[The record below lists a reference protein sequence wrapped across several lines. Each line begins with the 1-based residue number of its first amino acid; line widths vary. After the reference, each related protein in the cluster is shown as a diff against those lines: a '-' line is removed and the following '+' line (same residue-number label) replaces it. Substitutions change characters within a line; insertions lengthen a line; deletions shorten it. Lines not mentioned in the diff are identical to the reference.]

1 MTLAWHKWKCC
12 QLPIHTWPYWKTH
25 WTAAFAKMH
34 NINCMTAGETSFGAN
49 QAAKLEKTQQMA
61 SSLDNLA
68 NVSIQK
74 NAAINNL
81 VATNA
86 MLTKA
91 IAGIQLS
98 IARMGAAG
106 VPIPHATTSPTPL
119 METHVCPSYWSTT

>member
-1 MTLAWHKWKCC
+1 
-12 QLPIHTWPYWKTH
+12 
-25 WTAAFAKMH
+25 
-34 NINCMTAGETSFGAN
+34 MTAGETSFGAN
-49 QAAKLEKTQQMA
+49 QAAKLEEAQKMA

-98 IARMGAAG
+98 IAQLGAAG
-106 VPIPHATTSPTPL
+106 IPIPHATTSLTPL
-119 METHVCPSYWSTT
+119 TETHVCPSYWSTT